1 MDAPT
6 IEREIRAFLK
16 ENFPLAGDQSSVP
29 ADVSLIELGVVDSTG
44 VLEIVGFLESRF
56 GFEIPIEEIAPENLD
71 TIDLITGY
79 VRARLHGSGG
89 GA

>member
-71 TIDLITGY
+71 TIDRITGY
-79 VRARLHGSGG
+79 VRTRLQESGG
-89 GA
+89 

>member
-16 ENFPLAGDQSSVP
+16 ENFPLAGDPSSVP
-29 ADVSLIELGVVDSTG
+29 PDVSLIDLGVVDSTG
-44 VLEIVGFLESRF
+44 VLEIVGFIESRF

-71 TIDLITGY
+71 TIDRITGY
-79 VRARLHGSGG
+79 VHARLRERDGD
-89 GA
+89 A